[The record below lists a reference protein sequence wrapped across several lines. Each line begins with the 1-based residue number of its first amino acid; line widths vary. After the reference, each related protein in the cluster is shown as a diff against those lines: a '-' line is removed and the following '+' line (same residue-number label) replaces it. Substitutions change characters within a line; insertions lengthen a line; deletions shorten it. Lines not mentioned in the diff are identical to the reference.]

1 MRYWGKN
8 TVEIGA
14 SNITLI
20 LNLKWFTWNIK
31 LSSCWILTR

>member
-20 LNLKWFTWNIK
+20 LIEPLILNLAAVG
-31 LSSCWILTR
+31 S